1 MNLPRRMV
9 VPMADTTRI
18 RPAARGDPPARS
30 PVPVS
35 AGTGGEQGYQRHG
48 HRATQRSRSHR
59 RGQAV
64 SSDTSIYRG
73 RQFVGAIMP
82 TGGRFRA
89 VDGDDREI
97 GIYDRF
103 RDASDAVLAKVLEGR
118 R

>member
-1 MNLPRRMV
+1 
-9 VPMADTTRI
+9 
-18 RPAARGDPPARS
+18 
-30 PVPVS
+30 
-35 AGTGGEQGYQRHG
+35 
-48 HRATQRSRSHR
+48 
-59 RGQAV
+59 
-64 SSDTSIYRG
+64 
-73 RQFVGAIMP
+73 MP